1 MAGLYLIFYSSGRF
15 IIEFFRGDTIR
26 V

>member
-1 MAGLYLIFYSSGRF
+1 MFYSSGRF